1 MATTTETENETSLR
15 GKLAELK
22 LEHRDLDEI
31 ITQMAGDRSVDDLK
45 LRRFKKRKLMLKDH
59 IARIESELIPDL
71 NA

>member
-1 MATTTETENETSLR
+1 MAVINSENEDSLR

-31 ITQMAGDRSVDDLK
+31 ITQMATDMGVDDLQ
-45 LRRFKKRKLMLKDH
+45 LRRLKKRKLMIKDH
-59 IARIESELIPDL
+59 IARLESRLILDL

>member
-1 MATTTETENETSLR
+1 MAATNSENEDSLR

-31 ITQMAGDRSVDDLK
+31 ITQMAADMGVDDLQ
-45 LRRFKKRKLMLKDH
+45 LRRLKKRKLMIKDH
-59 IARIESELIPDL
+59 IARLESQLIPDL